1 MTQGFV
7 TTSASPLERGL
18 AVGPG
23 PGPPGVAPVAWY
35 TGGHPLPNR
44 GSLDAGHDALRYAAE
59 MSPSG
64 CLVVLLSGGASALL
78 VVPVDG
84 VTLAEKVDATRV
96 LLAAGLPI
104 HELNCVRKHLSA
116 IKGGRLALAAAGRV
130 LTLAISDVVGPVED
144 DPAVIGSGP
153 TVVDQTTF
161 AEAAA
166 IVDRPEVR
174 RRIPRRVRD
183 VLERGRDGRV
193 PETMKTNGNA
203 GSGALYRVVGSRR
216 QAMEAAASAAR
227 SLGYTTTLIDS
238 AVVGEARVAGAG
250 HPTSR
255 RPGGRA
261 AGRPGVRRVLGRD
274 HGHRL
279 RSWPWWPK
287 SGTGAG
293 GRRRAAPAW
302 RRGGAGQCRYRRRG
316 RPDRCGGRA
325 GGFAHSGARSVTGI
339 GARNRLPGGQ
349 RRLSVF
355 RPARRS
361 GSDRADRHQRLRSAG
376 GGDCRGCDL
385 VTKDPDRNKCGTFGA
400 SRRPSGQARGV
411 RIPGVCNRRA
421 TPRGGMHR
429 RPEWHTCSGQGPKW
443 PRSQIRPHS
452 AADASRTHG
461 VRRSVQRGRILPV
474 CSLLAPTAGCARCP
488 SSGPSVPGRIY
499 DRDH

>member
-1 MTQGFV
+1 MHAAIDAVAPSRLVQAAVEDPDVRHFVAGGPVTLIAAGKAAEGMTQGFV
-7 TTSASPLERGL
+7 TTSASPPERGL

-193 PETMKTNGNA
+193 PETMKTNGDA

-250 HPTSR
+250 HPR
-255 RPGGRA
+255 RVALAAGQLAGPVCVVSSGETTVTVSGRGRGGRNQELALAAVAELRQLGAAAVLASVGTDGVDGPTDA
-261 AGRPGVRRVLGRD
+261 AGALVDSRTAVRARSLALAPETAYLADNDAYRYFDRLGDLVRT
-274 HGHRL
+274 G
-279 RSWPWWPK
+279 PT
-287 SGTGAG
+287 GTNVCDLQVVVTAG
-293 GRRRAAPAW
+293 G
-302 RRGGAGQCRYRRRG
+302 
-316 RPDRCGGRA
+316 
-325 GGFAHSGARSVTGI
+325 VT
-339 GARNRLPGGQ
+339 L
-349 RRLSVF
+349 
-355 RPARRS
+355 
-361 GSDRADRHQRLRSAG
+361 
-376 GGDCRGCDL
+376 
-385 VTKDPDRNKCGTFGA
+385 
-400 SRRPSGQARGV
+400 
-411 RIPGVCNRRA
+411 
-421 TPRGGMHR
+421 
-429 RPEWHTCSGQGPKW
+429 
-443 PRSQIRPHS
+443 
-452 AADASRTHG
+452 
-461 VRRSVQRGRILPV
+461 
-474 CSLLAPTAGCARCP
+474 
-488 SSGPSVPGRIY
+488 
-499 DRDH
+499 